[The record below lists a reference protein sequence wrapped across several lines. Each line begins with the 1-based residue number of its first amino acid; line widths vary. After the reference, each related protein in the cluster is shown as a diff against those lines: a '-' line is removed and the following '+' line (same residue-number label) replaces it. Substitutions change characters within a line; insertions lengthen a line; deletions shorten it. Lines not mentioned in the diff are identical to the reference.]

1 MAEVELS
8 VLQRQC
14 LDRRW
19 ADRAT
24 REREVA
30 AWARDRNAAE
40 ATIDRRFTTSAARI
54 ERKRP
59 YPAIHD

>member
-8 VLQRQC
+8 VLQRRC
-14 LDRRW
+14 FDRRL

-24 REREVA
+24 LGREVA
-30 AWARDRNAAE
+30 AWTRDRNAAE
-40 ATIDRRFTTSAARI
+40 ATIDRRFTTTDARI
-54 ERKRP
+54 ERKRL